1 MRVRPR
7 VWIGIVIWAG
17 YVVVVFVLGLLSGV
31 GYEHIG
37 DSTRTV
43 FQGAVLFL
51 AVGSVLLA
59 VTTSLLGWW
68 RPALFETERS
78 HHKWPIIAP
87 AIMALSIILTLSVG
101 VDWSKIDGGYLAGL
115 LLLGVL
121 VGFAEE
127 LTTRGLLLTG
137 LRASLREGWV
147 WFITSALF
155 GLMHAVNIV
164 LGAPVPGTLQQVGFA
179 FLGGTAFYIVR
190 RVTGSLIWA
199 MALHGAWDFSTFA
212 LGHAPGGAAF
222 GPIIGIVGEVLALV
236 FVFWVIRGAGRPV
249 AGGDRAPERAD
260 SGRA

>member
-1 MRVRPR
+1 MRVAPRP
-7 VWIGIVIWAG
+7 WIGIVIWAG
-17 YVVVVFVLGLLSGV
+17 YVIVVFVIGLLSGV

-37 DSTRTV
+37 DSAATLFR
-43 FQGAVLFL
+43 GAVLFL
-51 AVGSVLLA
+51 SIGSVLLA
-59 VTTSLLGWW
+59 ITTSLLGWW

-78 HHKWPIIAP
+78 RHSWPIIAP
-87 AIMALSIILTLSVG
+87 AFMVLSIILTLSAG
-101 VDWSKIDGGYLAGL
+101 VDWSKIDGGYLIGL

-155 GLMHAVNIV
+155 ALMHAVNIV

-212 LGHAPGGAAF
+212 VGHAPSGAAF
-222 GPIIGIVGEVLALV
+222 GPIVGIVGEVLALV
-236 FVFWVIRGAGRPV
+236 FVFWVIRGTARQAAGVRETSSDSRPV
-249 AGGDRAPERAD
+249 AN
-260 SGRA
+260 